1 MAKNTKIHH
10 TSKKVY
16 LTPEGLKEAQEEL
29 NFLKNIKRPEVAERI
44 TRAREFGDV
53 DENAEYDAALDE
65 QALIE
70 NRISSL
76 EGVLRNAKIISEGL
90 ESDVVV
96 IGSTVKVKMN
106 KKTDEFTIVGK
117 VEANPIK
124 KRISNESPL
133 GSALLGSKVGEIVEV
148 TTPTAHYKCKI
159 LKINFS
165 S

>member
-1 MAKNTKIHH
+1 MAKISKINQ
-10 TSKKVY
+10 SVKKVY
-16 LTPEGLKEAQEEL
+16 LTPEGLKEAQVEL
-29 NFLKNIKRPEVAERI
+29 NFLKSIKRPEVAERI

-70 NRISSL
+70 NRVASL
-76 EGVLRNAKIISEGL
+76 EGVLRNARIISEGL

-133 GSALLGSKVGEIVEV
+133 GSVLLGSKVGEIVEV

-159 LKINFS
+159 LRINFS